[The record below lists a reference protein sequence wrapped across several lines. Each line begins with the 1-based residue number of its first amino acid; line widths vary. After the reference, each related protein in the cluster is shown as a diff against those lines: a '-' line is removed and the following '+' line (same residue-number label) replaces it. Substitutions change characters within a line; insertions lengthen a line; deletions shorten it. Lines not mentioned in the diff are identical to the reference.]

1 MNNWMSDEVI
11 PSTVE
16 LYADLTHQG
25 HMRCSAIRAISR
37 QSYVEWKLSRCKCN
51 VNWQKLCK
59 NFQKRWQSYKSM
71 NKWRYDDLTGSTVGL
86 YTDLTH
92 QRHIGRSAIL
102 AISRQS
108 DVKSKLSRCKCNVN
122 RPTLCINWQIGWQS
136 IGGMNNR
143 RSEDVIGS
151 TVGLYTDLT
160 HQGHTGR
167 SAVLA
172 ISRQADV
179 KWKLS
184 RCKCN
189 VNRPKLCINWQ
200 LGWQSNEGMNNKR
213 SDDVIGS
220 TVEL

>member
-1 MNNWMSDEVI
+1 M
-11 PSTVE
+11 
-16 LYADLTHQG
+16 G
-25 HMRCSAIRAISR
+25 C
-37 QSYVEWKLSRCKCN
+37 
-51 VNWQKLCK
+51 
-59 NFQKRWQSYKSM
+59 
-71 NKWRYDDLTGSTVGL
+71 
-86 YTDLTH
+86 
-92 QRHIGRSAIL
+92 SAIL

-108 DVKSKLSRCKCNVN
+108 DVKAKLSRCKCNVS

-136 IGGMNNR
+136 IGDMNNK

-179 KWKLS
+179 IWKVS

-189 VNRPKLCINWQ
+189 IKSAKTVHKLTAWVTVY
-200 LGWQSNEGMNNKR
+200 LGHEYQEVWWRHSVDSRTLYWSHTPGAYR
-213 SDDVIGS
+213 LLSFISYITSVWR
-220 TVEL
+220 